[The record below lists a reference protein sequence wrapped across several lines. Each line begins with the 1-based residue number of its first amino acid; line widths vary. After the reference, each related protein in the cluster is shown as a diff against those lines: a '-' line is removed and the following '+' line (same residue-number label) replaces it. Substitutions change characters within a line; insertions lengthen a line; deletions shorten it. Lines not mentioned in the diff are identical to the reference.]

1 MNYMVATSSTTNN
14 ANTDTYV
21 NNIDSREHL
30 EAFHYVLNPLLKYGW
45 KFVIYESNHISINK
59 KFHELEE
66 ITIEYKNNCYHF
78 TLPLNNSIFS
88 YYKKL
93 HDLDTALNYLNSYVI
108 NLV

>member
-1 MNYMVATSSTTNN
+1 MVATSSTTNS
-14 ANTDTYV
+14 ANIDTYV

-30 EAFHYVLNPLLKYGW
+30 KLFQYILNPLLKQGW
-45 KFVIYESNHISINK
+45 IYVIYGSNHISMNK

-93 HDLDTALNYLNSYVI
+93 HDLDTALNYLKSYVI